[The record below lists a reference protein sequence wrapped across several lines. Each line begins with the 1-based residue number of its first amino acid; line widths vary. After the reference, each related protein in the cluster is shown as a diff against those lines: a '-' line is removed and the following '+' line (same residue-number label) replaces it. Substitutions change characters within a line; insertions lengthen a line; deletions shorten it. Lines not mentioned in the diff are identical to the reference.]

1 MKYYGNV
8 YNYAL
13 YGDVLT
19 EDEIAQNWNYTK
31 NELNINENG
40 DKVQN

>member
-13 YGDVLT
+13 YGDILT
-19 EDEIAQNWNYTK
+19 EEEILQNWNYIK
-31 NELNINENG
+31 NELNIDETG
-40 DKVQN
+40 EKVSD